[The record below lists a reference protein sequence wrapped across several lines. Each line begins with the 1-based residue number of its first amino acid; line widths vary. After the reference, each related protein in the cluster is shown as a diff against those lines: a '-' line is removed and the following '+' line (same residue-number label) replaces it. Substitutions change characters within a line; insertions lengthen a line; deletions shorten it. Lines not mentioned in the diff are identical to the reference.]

1 MYLILLLT
9 FDMSIIILHFLF
21 DGVLFK
27 QMINHTGNHNGTEP
41 RHGYSKLKINPF
53 LGLLII
59 AIIGITG
66 VLLARYSQAD
76 TPIAISKIELKKPT
90 SARTIDFRA
99 ITVRFKA
106 GSEVSISDG
115 RFASTKVDMAA
126 FNDAVFG
133 IYKAN
138 NVSYLFPDKTE
149 TAKAKNAAEKVSGTT
164 APNLD
169 QFFRI
174 SFAESYNTI
183 EMSAYLRQYYFVET
197 AYPAVFRYLPLA
209 SQDYTSLQFYGL
221 DIISGINT
229 GLTTADGVSVIA
241 TNSYGMNLK
250 AVEAIPAA
258 GGKNVTIFNIDEG
271 YIRNHEDISKLA
283 SSANYISYIDP
294 TKGESNLP
302 DPTIDKYQDHGTA
315 TVSITSA
322 DKNSLGITGIAPDAK
337 LLFANGNYL
346 NPAGTPVSGM
356 ARALLAGI
364 SRLEAGD
371 VITISMGGDVTVNGT
386 EYSIPLGFWPE
397 EAAVIK
403 TAVQKGIYVL
413 VAAGN
418 SNSDY
423 QNSAIYGNQSF
434 LTKTYGTSPDDPGH
448 YIIGASSPGPW
459 CTNLFA
465 NSAPLPAGSRADF
478 SSYGVRVGPSSWGNC
493 VMAAGSAGYDFSQTP
508 TVLTDNYS
516 LFFNGTSAATPI
528 TAGLVASFSSA
539 FFEKNK
545 FNLTP
550 AELYKKLIA
559 TGKPQVT
566 STGSLAG
573 NIGPMSNALNL
584 FKDAKLFPGQ
594 DVTPP
599 PPPPPPPPTPP
610 PTPPPPPA
618 PTPPPPDDAINSTP
632 AEISPPAPIVEPPA
646 TDTSATEFSNA
657 IEDIIFTNLTPTN
670 TTLSWVTTTESTSK
684 VVYGEGQDLS
694 QTVESPTP
702 NTIHTATLPT
712 QKLTA
717 GKKYNYKII
726 ATDAAGTVES
736 SPETFTAP
744 GYTVNIKVLDNS
756 KKPVANANVTIGG
769 TLAITN
775 EKGIAD
781 FANIGAGDQPV
792 TININ
797 GNKQNGTI
805 SVRRDENQIQEFSLT
820 VKKGAAMDWV
830 SIALIAGLVIAI
842 IMVAIII
849 IRKRMRPPTAM
860 VS

>member
-1 MYLILLLT
+1 M
-9 FDMSIIILHFLF
+9 D
-21 DGVLFK
+21 
-27 QMINHTGNHNGTEP
+27 NHNGTES

-66 VLLARYSQAD
+66 VLFARYSQAD
-76 TPIAISKIELKKPT
+76 TPVVISKIELKKPT

-106 GSEVSISDG
+106 GSEVSISGG
-115 RFASTKVDMAA
+115 RFASTKVDLAA

-149 TAKAKNAAEKVSGTT
+149 TAKAKNAAEKASGTT

-229 GLTTADGVSVIA
+229 GLTAGGVSVIA
-241 TNSYGMNLK
+241 TNSYGMNMK
-250 AVEAIPAA
+250 AVEAIPGA

-271 YIRNHEDISKLA
+271 YIRKHEDISRLDISKLA
-283 SSANYISYIDP
+283 YSANYISYIDP

-302 DPTIDKYQDHGTA
+302 DPTIDKSEDHGTA

-322 DKNSLGITGIAPDAK
+322 DKNSLGITGIVPDAK

-346 NPAGTPVSGM
+346 NSAGTPVAGI

-371 VITISMGGDVTVNGT
+371 VITISMGGVSTVNGT
-386 EYSIPLGFWPE
+386 EYSIPLGFFPE
-397 EAAVIK
+397 EAAAIK

-434 LTKTYGTSPDDPGH
+434 LTKPYGTSPDDPGH

-459 CTNLFA
+459 CTNLFE

-478 SSYGVRVGPSSWGNC
+478 SSYGVRVGPSSWGDC
-493 VMAAGSAGYDFSQTP
+493 VMAAGSAAGFDFSQTP

-516 LFFNGTSAATPI
+516 LFFSGTSAATPI

-566 STGSLAG
+566 SAGSLAG

-599 PPPPPPPPTPP
+599 PVP

-618 PTPPPPDDAINSTP
+618 PTPPPADDAISITP

-646 TDTSATEFSNA
+646 TDTSATEVSNA

-670 TTLSWVTTTESTSK
+670 ITLSWVTTTESTSK

-702 NTIHTATLPT
+702 NTTHTATLPT
-712 QKLTA
+712 QKLIA
-717 GKKYNYKII
+717 GKKYSYKII
-726 ATDAAGTVES
+726 ATDATGTVES
-736 SPETFTAP
+736 SPKTFTAP
-744 GYTVNIKVLDNS
+744 GYTVNIKVLDSS

-769 TLAITN
+769 ALAITN
-775 EKGIAD
+775 AKGNAD

-797 GNKQNGTI
+797 GNKQDGTI
-805 SVRRDENQIQEFSLT
+805 SVRREEKQIQEFSLT
-820 VKKGAAMDWV
+820 VKKAATMDWI
-830 SIALIAGLVIAI
+830 SISLIAGLVITI
-842 IMVAIII
+842 VLVAIIV
-849 IRKRMRPPTAM
+849 IRKRMRPPTGM
-860 VS
+860 IS